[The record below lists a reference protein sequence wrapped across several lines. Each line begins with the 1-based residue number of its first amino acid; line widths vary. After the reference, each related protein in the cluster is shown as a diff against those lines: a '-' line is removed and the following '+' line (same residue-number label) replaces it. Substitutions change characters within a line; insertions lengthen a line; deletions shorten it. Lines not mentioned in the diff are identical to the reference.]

1 MFASMDSAHIRC
13 VVPTSQHRPT
23 SSISRLAYFE
33 IHSFRTIRGP
43 VPLPNVELHWT
54 EFISHR
60 RPVCNGHRQMNI
72 EPMWKATIFLIFS
85 IFFNIDDVID
95 SIFNLFFYLLRHYY
109 RLWYIYIERELYVI
123 HFGMAEWRWA
133 AYGVRI
139 PCMNIYRFAPAATK
153 YRVICCEMVFSSR
166 SYR

>member
-1 MFASMDSAHIRC
+1 MIRLGSVFASMDSAHIRC

-85 IFFNIDDVID
+85 IFFILQHRRRNWFNIQPFLLPSTALLPTLVYLYRERTIRD
-95 SIFNLFFYLLRHYY
+95 SFWYGRMALGRIRSTNSVYEYLP
-109 RLWYIYIERELYVI
+109 VC
-123 HFGMAEWRWA
+123 A
-133 AYGVRI
+133 
-139 PCMNIYRFAPAATK
+139 
-153 YRVICCEMVFSSR
+153 SSNEI
-166 SYR
+166 